1 MRREANE
8 FRVLWVVLAAFFLSF
23 LSVAAMAGSGDVSIS
38 GRQLLRDGKPWVPR
52 GFVLV
57 AFVAPKEHAK
67 ESFAKARARYGNQL
81 LEKVQGFGADVVR
94 IHASQAALD
103 PKSPIYTPS
112 YLEEYKKGIALARAK
127 GLTVIVSMQ
136 WEETTGLKGQSNMP
150 SDMTRRA
157 WERLAPVF
165 ANDLGV
171 MYELFNEPGLK
182 EQTARNWQIWK
193 NGHQSL
199 IELVRKAG
207 AKNVLIVEGLRIGH
221 YLNNSPRLADPMNKL
236 VYGVHP
242 FINRETRTRADW
254 ERDWGRFADSH
265 PVIVTAF
272 NAHSGRANCKPDTP
286 RIVANLLEYLNEKR
300 IGVIFWA
307 FDLPG
312 PIFEDGRLERLTN
325 FDNFSCSDPRKG
337 VGVAAERHFRGAR

>member
-1 MRREANE
+1 MRFEVNR
-8 FRVLWVVLAAFFLSF
+8 FRAFWLVFVALCFSLQSVSALA
-23 LSVAAMAGSGDVSIS
+23 GNGDISLS
-38 GRQLLRDGKPWVPR
+38 GRNILRDGKPWVPK

-57 AFVAPKEHAK
+57 AFVASKEHAK
-67 ESFAKARARYGNQL
+67 DSFAKARARYGTQL
-81 LEKVQGFGADVVR
+81 LDKVKGFGADVVR

-103 PKSPIYTPS
+103 PKSPIYSPG
-112 YLEEYKKGIALARAK
+112 YLEDYKKGIALARAK

-182 EQTARNWQIWK
+182 EQNARNWQIWK
-193 NGHQSL
+193 EGHQSL
-199 IELVRKAG
+199 IDLVRRTG

-221 YLNNSPRLADPMNKL
+221 YLSNAPSLKDPMNKL

-242 FINRETRTRADW
+242 FINKETRTRADW
-254 ERDWGRFADSH
+254 DRDWGRFADSH

-272 NAHSGRANCKPDTP
+272 NAHSSRGNCKPDTP
-286 RIVANLLEYLNEKR
+286 KIVSNLLDYLSEKR

-312 PIFEDGRLERLTN
+312 PIFEDGGLDRLTN
-325 FDNFSCSDPRKG
+325 FENFSCAAPNKG
-337 VGVAAERHFRGAR
+337 VGVAAQRHFRGAH